1 MSDYFTPEEMRCK
14 GSGLAYPTKFVK
26 SGVWDRLRG
35 DINSLRDRYGY
46 AIDVISGYRDPKYN
60 AELREASI
68 QRRVDSGLTRAQA
81 EKACGVAKDSRHMY
95 GEAVDLR
102 PSVGTAVHLYALGM
116 SMIEAGELKNIG
128 AMRLYERENWV
139 HFDCRP
145 RKPDGSIITWE

>member
-1 MSDYFTPEEMRCK
+1 MIEDFFTLDEMRCR
-14 GSGLAYPTKFVK
+14 SGAAYPAKFVK
-26 SGVWDRLRG
+26 SGAWDRLRG
-35 DINSLRDRYGY
+35 DLNNLRHRYGY
-46 AIDVISGYRDPKYN
+46 ALNTISGYRDPDYN
-60 AELREASI
+60 AELRESSI
-68 QRRVDSGLTRAQA
+68 LRHMASGLTRAQA
-81 EKACGVAKDSRHMY
+81 EKACGVAKNSRHMY

-139 HFDCRP
+139 HFDVRP